1 MMLQPETP
9 SNSSCL
15 PDLLTER
22 VAFGR
27 RADHFHLPTQSR
39 QARVAAARKETFH
52 ESSSG
57 SPDQRTPP
65 SVTLSQPTTESR
77 PARFPDESSSVTG
90 PSHTLTLA
98 HPSLEAAAPME
109 AKKDT
114 MHTSARPVMKACRWT
129 ITTKNRKLVNF
140 RENIQPPAVQPRHRP
155 ASRDSPPPFHTIIRV
170 SPPRETTSPH
180 KTCMTACRALPGLTL
195 HVTVLL
201 SVGSTT
207 RLDRVLP
214 ARRDLQNLLP

>member
-1 MMLQPETP
+1 MLQPETP

-90 PSHTLTLA
+90 PSHTLI
-98 HPSLEAAAPME
+98 HPSRPPQARLPDESSSVTGPS
-109 AKKDT
+109 
-114 MHTSARPVMKACRWT
+114 HTLVSHSRPPPPPQRHT
-129 ITTKNRKLVNF
+129 EHHLSRLGLVT
-140 RENIQPPAVQPRHRP
+140 R
-155 ASRDSPPPFHTIIRV
+155 ASRLLEDISLRRAGSAFINTPLFK
-170 SPPRETTSPH
+170 TS
-180 KTCMTACRALPGLTL
+180 KK
-195 HVTVLL
+195 
-201 SVGSTT
+201 SV
-207 RLDRVLP
+207 
-214 ARRDLQNLLP
+214 AY